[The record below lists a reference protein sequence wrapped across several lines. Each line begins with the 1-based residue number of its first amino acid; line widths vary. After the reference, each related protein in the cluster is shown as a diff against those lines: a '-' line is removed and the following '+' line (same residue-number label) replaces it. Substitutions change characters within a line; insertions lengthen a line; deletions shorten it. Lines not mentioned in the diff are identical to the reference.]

1 MLYFTNSMGAA
12 VGVLVSAF
20 VLLALVG
27 LPGTILTACLINIFV
42 AMVAWGLSKLEP
54 VEVRT
59 EATTVTTGGDEKL
72 KFSRYLLGV
81 ALLTGLASFFY
92 EIAWIRMLSLVLG
105 SSMQAFE
112 LMLSAFIAGIA
123 LGGLWI
129 HRRIEKIPNPALF
142 LGKVQIIMGLCAVA
156 TLPLYNEMFVLM
168 SYLLRCGVKMPR
180 YCYGSHR
187 C

>member
-1 MLYFTNSMGAA
+1 MLYFTNSMGAAAA

-112 LMLSAFIAGIA
+112 LICPRL
-123 LGGLWI
+123 L
-129 HRRIEKIPNPALF
+129 PALPS
-142 LGKVQIIMGLCAVA
+142 AD
-156 TLPLYNEMFVLM
+156 
-168 SYLLRCGVKMPR
+168 CGFI
-180 YCYGSHR
+180 GA
-187 C
+187 